1 MATEAG
7 ERITVGEAVK
17 RTGRYPATI
26 YSWISAKRLKKVR
39 GKVDVAELMKLCKE
53 RPQRGK
59 KSKARVKHSAK
70 KIFAAASE
78 TDVSKVAEL
87 LKVIK
92 PDGYQPSD
100 YETMLNTV
108 QSLTTLVEGSDA
120 SASS

>member
-26 YSWISAKRLKKVR
+26 YSWIAAKRLKKVR
-39 GKVDVAELMKLCKE
+39 GKVDVAELLTLCKE

-59 KSKARVKHSAK
+59 KKGKAKHSAK

-78 TDVSKVAEL
+78 TDVSKVADL

-92 PDGYQPSD
+92 PDGYLPSD

-108 QSLTTLVEGSDA
+108 RKLNTLVEGSDA